1 MADPLVDMM
10 NAGMATT
17 IPTADKMGVRVLEAR
32 RGFAAASVP
41 VEGNGNHFGVI
52 YAGVQFTVA
61 EMLGGIIALATFD
74 SSKYFPLVKNLE
86 IAFLGMATTALRA
99 EASMDDETIARVEA
113 EAAAK
118 GKADY
123 VLDAVVTDAA
133 GTVVATT
140 HGLYQLRAHRR

>member
-1 MADPLVDMM
+1 MM

-41 VEGNGNHFGVI
+41 AEGNGNHFGVI